1 MGTDDKKALVIK
13 FNTAYYLT
21 KNERPFSDYPELLEL
36 QEKNGVRDIGKAY
49 LTDKKCA
56 EFTKYIAHVIRT
68 ESDNDLK
75 NCNYFTCLNNG
86 STVSS
91 ITEQEVIYVLYLKD
105 GAPSV
110 RYLSIET
117 LNVANA
123 PGIVASIEDAF
134 KRVSCKDFIDKLVGI
149 NVNGASVNLGR
160 YKGMG
165 TFLKERSPWIQVMH
179 CFNHLVELT
188 LKDAFRTTSF
198 EEVDSMLCKL
208 HYLYQKSPKRLSELR
223 ELSETYDKTVPK
235 PSKASETRWIDH
247 KYRAMELFFKH
258 FGPYMSHLEQLA

>member
-1 MGTDDKKALVIK
+1 M
-13 FNTAYYLT
+13 
-21 KNERPFSDYPELLEL
+21 
-36 QEKNGVRDIGKAY
+36 RDIGKAY

-68 ESDNDLK
+68 ELDNDLK

-123 PGIVASIEDAF
+123 PGIVASIEDAV
-134 KRVSCKDFIDKLVGI
+134 KRVSCKDFMDKLVGI

-160 YKGMG
+160 YKGMD
-165 TFLKERSPWIQVMH
+165 TFLKEKSPWIQVMH
-179 CFNHLVELT
+179 CFNHLVELA

-235 PSKASETRWIDH
+235 PSKASGTRWIDH

-258 FGPYMSHLEQLA
+258 LGPYMSHWSSSHRQIRKL